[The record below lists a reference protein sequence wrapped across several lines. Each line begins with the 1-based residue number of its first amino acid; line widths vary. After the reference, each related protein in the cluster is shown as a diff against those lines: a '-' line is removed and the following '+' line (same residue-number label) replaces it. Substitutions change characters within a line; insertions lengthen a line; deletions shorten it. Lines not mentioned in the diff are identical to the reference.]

1 MSKLYNE
8 IMENI
13 YLTPETKGQI
23 LCHVSE
29 RERKAKVQNMK
40 KWTKYISV
48 AACCALVVGAAYGI
62 HTLHPDKTVSEEED
76 MTTADM
82 VDDGAQIANPMKEY
96 GSAEE
101 LSDAVGF
108 TVREIGELPFTVKE
122 TLYFTY
128 DDTLAEIRYTGDD
141 QEVYFRK
148 SQGEDEDN
156 SGVYNTYSQTTT
168 ITVGDTEI
176 TCKGES
182 DAYELAIWKKDG
194 YSYSISL
201 QTGISL
207 EELQA
212 MIETV
217 EK

>member
-13 YLTPETKGQI
+13 YLTPETKVQI